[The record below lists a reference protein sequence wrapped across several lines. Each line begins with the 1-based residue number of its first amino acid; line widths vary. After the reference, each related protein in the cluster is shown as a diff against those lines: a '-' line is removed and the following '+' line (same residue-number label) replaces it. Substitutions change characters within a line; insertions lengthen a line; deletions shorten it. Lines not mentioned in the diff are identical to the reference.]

1 MPIAG
6 CFVQGAELLKHEVDV
21 DSERL
26 IRITIKNPF
35 PRPAQICMYDE
46 DNTGAKQWV
55 LPAKARPAPIVQAG
69 ETLVLPN
76 AWLYDHI
83 RTETLRVVA
92 QTTDS
97 APGSVPETAVAT
109 ITLRNKRH
117 L

>member
-6 CFVQGAELLKHEVDV
+6 CFVQGNTFDV

-26 IRITIKNPF
+26 IRITIKHPF
-35 PRPAQICMYDE
+35 SGPAQICMHDE
-46 DNTGAKQWV
+46 DDTHDEAWA

-69 ETLVLPN
+69 ETFVLPN